1 MSLFFVF
8 THPLNTMLYKSIH
21 DSSSY
26 ELEVLPQCLCTS
38 HPPTIVFNMGV
49 SYRAFI
55 LTFSFILKI
64 ISQPDG
70 PRYQA
75 N

>member
-1 MSLFFVF
+1 MSLVFVF
-8 THPLNTMLYKSIH
+8 THSLNTMLYKSIH

-26 ELEVLPQCLCTS
+26 ELEVLSQCLCTS
-38 HPPTIVFNMGV
+38 HPPTIVFNMGI
-49 SYRAFI
+49 SYSGFT

-70 PRYQA
+70 LGYQA